1 MKWDEHINTLISAER
16 DFIIEVVGQALGE
29 FRERSWSGE
38 IEKKT
43 AEQVEKVRAEVNL
56 KRASDDGKVVLLPNP
71 LRKWSGQASGR
82 EGRA

>member
-29 FRERSWSGE
+29 FREELVGE
-38 IEKKT
+38 IEKMP
-43 AEQVEKVRAEVNL
+43 AERVEKVRAEVNL

-71 LRKWSGQASGR
+71 LRKWSGR

>member
-29 FRERSWSGE
+29 FREELVGE
-38 IEKKT
+38 IEKMP
-43 AEQVEKVRAEVNL
+43 AERVEKVRAEVNL

-71 LRKWSGQASGR
+71 LRKWSGQA
-82 EGRA
+82 

>member
-1 MKWDEHINTLISAER
+1 LKWDEHINTLISAER

-29 FRERSWSGE
+29 FREELVGE
-38 IEKKT
+38 IEKMP
-43 AEQVEKVRAEVNL
+43 AERVEKVRAEVNL

-71 LRKWSGQASGR
+71 LRKWSGR